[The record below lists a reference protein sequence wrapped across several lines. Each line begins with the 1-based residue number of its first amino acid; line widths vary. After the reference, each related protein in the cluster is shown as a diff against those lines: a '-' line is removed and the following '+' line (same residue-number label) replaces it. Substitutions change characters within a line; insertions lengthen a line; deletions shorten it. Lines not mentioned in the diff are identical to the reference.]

1 MLCLLVLR
9 VTATGACHLTQHHS
23 HSSPCTCPGPTSRP
37 LKGPSRCPFLHCPP
51 VSGGSVQLIV
61 RSSTPL
67 VLYELGE
74 YSCPPGCDG
83 HYHHSWGSACV
94 DLHMYTDG
102 LSPGHVHSSA
112 RVDLYTLA
120 TEPPQTLLWHHR
132 LGHPSL
138 PRLRGMHSR
147 LLVSGLPWSLP
158 PLPPSPA
165 PPCLPCVEGWQ
176 RATPHSSSF
185 PPTTAPLQT
194 LHMNVWGLARVSGEG
209 YELYFMLVVDVLIP
223 WIRTVRLQLRER
235 FHAGLPV
242 LRLHSDRGGEFSSDL
257 LREFCRGEGILQT
270 FTLPDSPQRNGIAE
284 RHIGLVMEVARTSM
298 IHAAAPHFLWSGLVC
313 SVSTQ
318 PLARCLL
325 ARDLAHTVLDREG
338 WRCVGVPGQGFSCL
352 CPRYVRGQA
361 LRPRHS
367 LTRLAGSFT
376 TPPRAVS
383 SPLRTTRR
391 PPSGAVPGEVA
402 VDSNAARGTVSG
414 GAETGGAKPGGAES
428 GGVEPG
434 GAEPGGAEPEG
445 AGSGGVEPRGAE
457 PGGAESGGAQPQGA
471 ASSGGSAGASPRLS
485 PQQLREW
492 LIRRARLW
500 SGATGAGGSGGAG
513 AGGAGVTA
521 GASVPRGPT
530 ATGPGGARTQGA
542 GNATT
547 GGVGSPGAVDPTESG
562 AAGAGGTGAG
572 GAEGGGARVGSI
584 SA

>member
-1 MLCLLVLR
+1 MASLR
-9 VTATGACHLTQHHS
+9 VLAFDHESRPIQFDTWLDDLQLYVLAGQTCGKLQTQHRCFS
-23 HSSPCTCPGPTSRP
+23 QLDDAWRADFAAAALGAYESGTLSGTALAEALNTFTLDSSASRCFFCDSTTLTPLPAPVPVRLADPSRGLVVAHSSTVLPCLVVPSNSLSGLQLPSFSTNLVSTAALQGAMVTTTTPGDQRVSICTC
-37 LKGPSRCPFLHCPP
+37 
-51 VSGGSVQLIV
+51 
-61 RSSTPL
+61 STPL
-67 VLYELGE
+67 LVSPPVALD
-74 YSCPPGCDG
+74 SSMAPPPGSPLPATP
-83 HYHHSWGSACV
+83 SWHALSSSCLWSSLVPASPAALACPALPSLRRGV
-94 DLHMYTDG
+94 AAR
-102 LSPGHVHSSA
+102 HSS
-112 RVDLYTLA
+112 L
-120 TEPPQTLLWHHR
+120 
-132 LGHPSL
+132 
-138 PRLRGMHSR
+138 
-147 LLVSGLPWSLP
+147 LLVSPDDCSPPDAPHECVGPCPRQWRGL
-158 PLPPSPA
+158 
-165 PPCLPCVEGWQ
+165 
-176 RATPHSSSF
+176 RA
-185 PPTTAPLQT
+185 
-194 LHMNVWGLARVSGEG
+194 V
-209 YELYFMLVVDVLIP
+209 LYA
-223 WIRTVRLQLRER
+223 VRLQLRER

-298 IHAAAPHFLWSGLVC
+298 IHAAAPHFLWSG
-313 SVSTQ
+313 
-318 PLARCLL
+318 
-325 ARDLAHTVLDREG
+325 
-338 WRCVGVPGQGFSCL
+338 
-352 CPRYVRGQA
+352 
-361 LRPRHS
+361 
-367 LTRLAGSFT
+367 
-376 TPPRAVS
+376 
-383 SPLRTTRR
+383 R

-513 AGGAGVTA
+513 AGGARVSA